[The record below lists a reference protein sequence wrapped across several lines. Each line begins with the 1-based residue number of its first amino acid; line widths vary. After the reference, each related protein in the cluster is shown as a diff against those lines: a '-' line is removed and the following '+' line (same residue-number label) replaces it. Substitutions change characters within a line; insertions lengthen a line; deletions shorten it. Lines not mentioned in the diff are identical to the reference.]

1 MKIDIKHLQ
10 RDWKEYTLRNDHG
23 MAVSLLNYGGIIT
36 RVMVPDQ
43 DGTVENVIIGYKQVE
58 DYETN
63 PNFFGALIGPVAGRI
78 QGAAFEL
85 YGNVYMLEAND
96 GENHLHGGS
105 NGFHQVLWDTESFQD
120 EDRVGVVL
128 SYSRKDGEG
137 GYPGTIDVSVTY
149 SLTNENELIL
159 EYEAMTDQPTPLTL
173 TNHAYFNL
181 SGNGKETIHH
191 HHVTIDSHQFLELDE
206 ELIPTG
212 TVVDA
217 ADTPFDF
224 RKGRRLS
231 DGITAQ
237 TEQNDIAGHGYDH
250 YFLFDHSKSES
261 VTVKEQTSGRV
272 LTIETDQPGMVMY
285 TANNL
290 QHGLELHESMSRKHL
305 GVCFETQYPPA
316 SLHHDG
322 LPSVIL
328 HPNERYQKRTVYTFS
343 TDK

>member
-1 MKIDIKHLQ
+1 MKIDIKDLQ
-10 RDWKEYTLRNDHG
+10 RGWKEYTLRNDHG

-36 RVMVPDQ
+36 RVKVPDR

-58 DYETN
+58 EYETN

-85 YGNVYMLEAND
+85 DENVYRLEAND
-96 GENHLHGGS
+96 GDNHLHGGS
-105 NGFHQVLWDTESFQD
+105 NGFHQVLWNSEPIQY

-128 SYSRKDGEG
+128 SYSRKDDEG
-137 GYPGTIDVSVTY
+137 GYPGTVDVSVTY
-149 SLTNENELIL
+149 LLTNENELIL
-159 EYEAMTDQPTPLTL
+159 EYKGVTDQPTPLTL

-181 SGNGKETIHH
+181 SGNGKRTIHH
-191 HHVTIDSHQFLELDE
+191 HHVTIDSHRFLELDE

-212 TVVDA
+212 TAMDA

-224 RKGRRLS
+224 RKGRLLS
-231 DGITAQ
+231 DGITER

-250 YFLFDHSKSES
+250 YFLFDHSRSES
-261 VTVKEQTSGRV
+261 VTVKEQMSGRV
-272 LTIETDQPGMVMY
+272 LTIKTDQPGMVMY

-290 QHGLELHESMSRKHL
+290 QKGLELHGGTSKKHM
-305 GVCFETQYPPA
+305 GVCFETQSPPA
-316 SLHHDG
+316 SLHHEG
-322 LPSVIL
+322 LPPVVL
-328 HPNERYQKRTVYTFS
+328 QPNERYQQRTVFTFS

>member
-1 MKIDIKHLQ
+1 MKIDIKDLQ

-43 DGTVENVIIGYKQVE
+43 DGTIENVIIGYKQVE

-63 PNFFGALIGPVAGRI
+63 PHFFGALIGPVAGRI

-85 YGNVYMLEAND
+85 DGNVYMLEAND

-105 NGFHQVLWDTESFQD
+105 NGFHQVLWDTEPFQD

-128 SYSRKDGEG
+128 SYSRKDREG

-149 SLTNENELIL
+149 LLTNENELIL
-159 EYEAMTDQPTPLTL
+159 EYEAVTDQPTPLTL

-217 ADTPFDF
+217 GDTPFDF
-224 RKGRRLS
+224 RMGRRLS
-231 DGITAQ
+231 DGITAR

-250 YFLFDHSKSES
+250 YFLLDHSKSES

-285 TANNL
+285 TTNNL
-290 QHGLELHESMSRKHL
+290 QHGLELHEGTSRKHL
-305 GVCFETQYPPA
+305 GVCFETQYPTA
-316 SLHHDG
+316 SLHHYG

-328 HPNERYQKRTVYTFS
+328 LPNERYQQRTVFTFS
-343 TDK
+343 TEN